1 MSAELSEL
9 LTCLALREADAE
21 READRLCALAE
32 QRGTDAL
39 MVVRL
44 HDEARRFRELAADL
58 GALSAMAPELL
69 AEQLKAIG
77 R

>member
-1 MSAELSEL
+1 
-9 LTCLALREADAE
+9 
-21 READRLCALAE
+21 
-32 QRGTDAL
+32 